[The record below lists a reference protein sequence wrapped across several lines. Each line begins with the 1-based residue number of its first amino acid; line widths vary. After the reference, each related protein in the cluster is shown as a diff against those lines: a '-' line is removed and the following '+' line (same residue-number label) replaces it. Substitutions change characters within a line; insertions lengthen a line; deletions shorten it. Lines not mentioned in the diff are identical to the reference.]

1 MYNIRIPYQVPTKLR
16 LGGESMHSEDKK
28 RMTLYLDGRVKD
40 ELKKQARE
48 HGVSASAY
56 VSMLVMSKRDE
67 SRNEIRKA

>member
-1 MYNIRIPYQVPTKLR
+1 MP
-16 LGGESMHSEDKK
+16 SEDKK
-28 RMTLYLDGRVKD
+28 RMTLYLDERVKD